1 MVRLPGLPDSE
12 SVDFNVTFA
21 PKATKLPFGEYLYR
35 TKLDM
40 KAGPPVVLLFRANI
54 TVPDLTLS
62 ADTLDFGNVQV
73 GMTRAMSLI
82 LHNPKEI
89 PAEWKASR
97 PLEAAKDWGFFT
109 CEPAEGTLA
118 SGKSVTVQVTFKP
131 TTERLFT
138 VKIPVKIKD
147 NPNSGVKGATT
158 LSVKGIGK
166 TLQARARVRL
176 RLRVRI
182 RIRVS

>member
-1 MVRLPGLPDSE
+1 M
-12 SVDFNVTFA
+12 A
-21 PKATKLPFGEYLYR
+21 Y
-35 TKLDM
+35 
-40 KAGPPVVLLFRANI
+40 
-54 TVPDLTLS
+54 S
-62 ADTLDFGNVQV
+62 ASKGAVV

-131 TTERLFT
+131 L
-138 VKIPVKIKD
+138 
-147 NPNSGVKGATT
+147 GLG
-158 LSVKGIGK
+158 LG
-166 TLQARARVRL
+166 
-176 RLRVRI
+176 
-182 RIRVS
+182 